1 MKLQQYLAS
10 SILVG
15 SVLVGSP
22 VLAQTVSG
30 SNTDTGSSSIN
41 RVEIVEETDV
51 VTIQSTTTQSTN
63 LFSLD
68 LKTGGN
74 KANTNSGNGEAK
86 SGSIDV
92 TLKQQDQ
99 TVSDPGI
106 TTLIS
111 QSGSV
116 NSSNQSMTVQS
127 SSQNVK
133 TTSVNVG
140 PEITVSNQNTGAQ
153 SENIVDIKLT
163 KTTVAQETQT
173 RVEENIMNLA
183 FNTGDN
189 EANRNT
195 GSGVAESG
203 SITLTLVKESLS
215 APKPKLPTPS
225 APTALIQPSP
235 TSEPTRL
242 GPAAPSQPAIQPQ
255 PTQPSIVVPTPLQ
268 ELKPVLA
275 EKLAQLAPS
284 QPTQFI
290 TPAAQ
295 PAVVTQPTPAGPE
308 PEKKLPKAGA
318 ETPIL
323 ASIFSLGIMRYR
335 HHRRRRRLELLYR
348 NKKPW

>member
-1 MKLQQYLAS
+1 MKLQQYIAS

-15 SVLVGSP
+15 SALIGSP
-22 VLAQTVSG
+22 VLAQTVRG

-41 RVEIVEETDV
+41 RIEIVEETDV

-63 LFSLD
+63 SFSLD

-74 KANTNSGNGEAK
+74 KANTNAGNGEAR

-99 TVSDPGI
+99 TVSDPQV
-106 TTLIS
+106 TTLTS

-116 NSSNQSMTVQS
+116 NSLSQSMTVQS

-133 TTSVNVG
+133 TTSANVG
-140 PEITVSNQNTGAQ
+140 PEIIVSNQNTGAQ
-153 SENIVDIKLT
+153 SENIVDIRLT

-189 EANRNT
+189 EANGNT
-195 GSGVAESG
+195 GSGVAEGG
-203 SITLTLVKESLS
+203 SITLKLVKESLS
-215 APKPKLPTPS
+215 APKPKLPTPPVPP
-225 APTALIQPSP
+225 APTQPTPTVQPSQPSP
-235 TSEPTRL
+235 T
-242 GPAAPSQPAIQPQ
+242 APSQLVTPAQ
-255 PTQPSIVVPTPLQ
+255 PTQVQQPTTVPTPLQ
-268 ELKPVLA
+268 ELKPIMA

-295 PAVVTQPTPAGPE
+295 PTPAVPV

-323 ASIFSLGIMRYR
+323 ATMFSLGVMRYR
-335 HHRRRRRLELLYR
+335 QYRKRRRFELLYR
-348 NKKPW
+348 HKKPW